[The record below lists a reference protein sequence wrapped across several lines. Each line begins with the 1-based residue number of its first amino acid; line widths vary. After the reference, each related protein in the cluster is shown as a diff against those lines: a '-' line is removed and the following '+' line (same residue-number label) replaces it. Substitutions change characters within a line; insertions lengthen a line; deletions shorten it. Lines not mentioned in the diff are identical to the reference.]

1 MFDALSVETVSMK
14 EECLICR
21 TPLEYLGE
29 DVMMECSICRK
40 REMSKTRCV
49 NGHYVCDE
57 CHTKGVD
64 QVVGLCLS
72 ETSADPI
79 AIIRKMMVMPQC
91 HMHGPEHHIMVG
103 CALLTAYANAGGEIE
118 LPKALKELVCRGSK
132 VPGGACGFWGA
143 CGAAV
148 STGMFMSIITG
159 STPLMNEAW
168 GHSNLMTSRS
178 LQKLGE
184 IGGPRCCKRN
194 SYMSI
199 LTAIDYVE
207 ELTGIRMHRS
217 GITCTHMSSNS
228 QCIGSRCPFCVK

>member
-14 EECLICR
+14 EECLICSA
-21 TPLEYLGE
+21 PLEYLGE

-64 QVVGLCLS
+64 EVVGLCMS

-79 AIIRKMMVMPQC
+79 AIIRKMVVMPQC

-103 CALLTAYANAGGEIE
+103 CALLTAYANAGGEID
-118 LPKALKELVCRGSK
+118 LPKALKEMVSRGSK
-132 VPGGACGFWGA
+132 VPGGACGFWGS

-159 STPLMNEAW
+159 STPLMNEAC

-228 QCIGSRCPFCVK
+228 QCIGGRCPFYVK

>member
-21 TPLEYLGE
+21 APLEYLGE
-29 DVMMECSICRK
+29 DVMKECSICRK

-64 QVVGLCLS
+64 EVVGLCLV

-103 CALLTAYANAGGEIE
+103 CALLTAYANAGGEID
-118 LPKALKELVCRGSK
+118 LPKALKEMVSRGSK

-148 STGMFMSIITG
+148 STGMFISIITG

-207 ELTGIRMHRS
+207 ELTGIRMHRF

-228 QCIGSRCPFCVK
+228 QCIGGRCPFYVK